1 MGQIKNI
8 KLHIVTDIKCHNTKT
23 CTRWC
28 TAKYGSLIREVM
40 VLAAESVACVPTNMA
55 SFESTGSLFADSV
68 SANMP
73 TISDSESS
81 SNLLE
86 ISAAATCWGE
96 ATTLTMSREC
106 KIVLK
111 KST

>member
-8 KLHIVTDIKCHNTKT
+8 KLHIVTDIKCHNSKT

-28 TAKYGSLIREVM
+28 TAKCGSLIREVT
-40 VLAAESVACVPTNMA
+40 VLVVESVACVPTNMA
-55 SFESTGSLFADSV
+55 SFESTGSLFAGSV

-81 SNLLE
+81 SKVQRVERWEPL
-86 ISAAATCWGE
+86 G
-96 ATTLTMSREC
+96 
-106 KIVLK
+106 
-111 KST
+111 STQLQL

>member
-28 TAKYGSLIREVM
+28 TAKCGSLIQEVM
-40 VLAAESVACVPTNMA
+40 VLAVESVGCVPTNMA
-55 SFESTGSLFADSV
+55 SFENTGSLFADSV

-81 SNLLE
+81 NNMLE
-86 ISAAATCWGE
+86 MLAKDE
-96 ATTLTMSREC
+96 VTTANR
-106 KIVLK
+106 KQ
-111 KST
+111 